1 MGSAKEFYKAKILFI
16 ILSPCQKRVV
26 IWCNWHYIRSHLFWC
41 PVSLVAKLF
50 IIMKHEHQHES
61 SDRHSHQPSS
71 THPRRHITSHNR
83 LSCLP
88 FCAGRCSNAVLLEIC
103 LFQGRQRLSC
113 KSLAIRLKNVKKK
126 QFPASRAAAS
136 LGRSFRLCSKILKA
150 HLLWGGCAWSC
161 CKSPCRMAWLNTGQR
176 LDAPTTST
184 TVFCVHLFSYRAL
197 RGISRNLS
205 LDVDTRDAWY
215 RFIKVT

>member
-1 MGSAKEFYKAKILFI
+1 MQLTLHPFTSLLVPCLVSCKIVHYHETWTSAWILRPTF
-16 ILSPCQKRVV
+16 
-26 IWCNWHYIRSHLFWC
+26 
-41 PVSLVAKLF
+41 
-50 IIMKHEHQHES
+50 
-61 SDRHSHQPSS
+61 SS
-71 THPRRHITSHNR
+71 TIIHSSKKAHHISQPAIMFTILR
-83 LSCLP
+83 C
-88 FCAGRCSNAVLLEIC
+88 RCSNAVLLEIC